1 MILKPTPAAVWAF
14 ARWEEDDACCFPAIG
29 VHAGWR
35 TFGISWI
42 SIWAALVRRS
52 LPWRFSN
59 LRRRWAAIGCCALAE
74 YCKNAAALDKEG
86 EDRACER
93 NRLGKSMRD
102 HREARARLLHQ
113 AIPKRIESRNNGM
126 ACGAAFC
133 ADTPKARVRCSDIGL
148 PHTAWRKGG
157 ASCAH
162 RQHRSSPAQTA
173 QQEHCYSCRIR
184 LAQAIHAQGLRK
196 MVCGRSGGQSCT
208 YA

>member
-1 MILKPTPAAVWAF
+1 MRDGERSVFLGLASGPRWCAGACLGAFPTLGGGGLQSDAARLRNTAKTQRPLIKKVKIGHVSEIVWA
-14 ARWEEDDACCFPAIG
+14 
-29 VHAGWR
+29 
-35 TFGISWI
+35 
-42 SIWAALVRRS
+42 
-52 LPWRFSN
+52 
-59 LRRRWAAIGCCALAE
+59 
-74 YCKNAAALDKEG
+74 
-86 EDRACER
+86 
-93 NRLGKSMRD
+93 MRD

-126 ACGAAFC
+126 PCGAVFC
-133 ADTPKARVRCSDIGL
+133 ADIPKAPIRCSDIGL

-173 QQEHCYSCRIR
+173 QQEHCDSCRIR

-196 MVCGRSGGQSCT
+196 TVCGRSGGESCT